1 MVLIRD
7 DRDGGVSY
15 SVKITQV
22 QHKSE
27 SEDGSEAEAAPVQ
40 KSPDEPASE
49 GESLVFG
56 HADKEDDDD
65 DYDDDDD
72 VYQEFEEYEDFSGFP
87 DSRSIASDDSFYPP
101 DNSIGL
107 PRSASPESISF
118 FRACCTNNAVIVRIM
133 IRQGLSEEDVRETD
147 RNSRTG
153 LIVACYQGYL
163 DVVIALAQ
171 CPYLDVN
178 WQDKEGNT
186 ALITAAQA
194 GHTMISHYLL
204 NYFPGLDIER
214 RNCHGFSALMKAAM
228 QGRAECVR
236 ALMLAGG
243 DMEARD
249 YGRKLTPQEWALFTG
264 RYETARVM
272 ARLMARPCAEQF
284 CDAYRLEWPQ
294 LAERVSTARE
304 NGSCLRRLAETLC
317 CSLRLAFCVR
327 TAPQQ
332 DGVLDH
338 MVRVTTALSSPFIA
352 TACRTVCPGS
362 PPCVGKHRPAV
373 QEILRRQR
381 QDELRGRGPMHL
393 TQYHRL
399 FQNSRV
405 LLVPRAQER
414 RTSLQP
420 LRQAAATSA
429 GALRRSSLMPLHLV
443 RRSSVRPG
451 LAVPRLFVSK
461 APVATCEPKKVRT
474 TDSHLLQVPRWKY
487 KELKEERRRVEGSNT
502 GGRLEPLAQR
512 LSSRREN

>member
-1 MVLIRD
+1 MAVIRD
-7 DRDGGVSY
+7 DRDGGVSS

-22 QHKSE
+22 QQKSE
-27 SEDGSEAEAAPVQ
+27 SEGSEAEAAQEQ
-40 KSPDEPASE
+40 KSAEEPVSE
-49 GESLVFG
+49 GESLGFG
-56 HADKEDDDD
+56 DADKDDDDD

-72 VYQEFEEYEDFSGFP
+72 VYQEFEEYEDISEFP

-101 DNSIGL
+101 DNSIGS
-107 PRSASPESISF
+107 PRSPSPEPISF
-118 FRACCTNNAVIVRIM
+118 FRACCTNNTVIVRIM
-133 IRQGLSEEDVRETD
+133 IRQGLTEEEVRETD

-204 NYFPGLDIER
+204 NYFPGLDMER

-228 QGRAECVR
+228 QGRADCVR

-243 DMEARD
+243 DMEATD
-249 YGRKLTPQEWALFTG
+249 YGRKLTPREWALFTG

-284 CDAYRLEWPQ
+284 CAAYRPEWPQ
-294 LAERVSTARE
+294 LAERVSKARA

-327 TAPQQ
+327 TAPRQ

-338 MVRVTTALSSPFIA
+338 MVRVTTALGSPFVA

-362 PPCVGKHRPAV
+362 PPCVGKRRPAV

-381 QDELRGRGPMHL
+381 QDELRDQGSKHL

-405 LLVPRAQER
+405 LLVPRAHER
-414 RTSLQP
+414 RSSLQP
-420 LRQAAATSA
+420 PRQAAATSA
-429 GALRRSSLMPLHLV
+429 GALRRGSLMPLHLL

-451 LAVPRLFVSK
+451 QAVPRLFVSK
-461 APVATCEPKKVRT
+461 APSASCEPTKVRT
-474 TDSHLLQVPRWKY
+474 ADSHHLQVPRWRY
-487 KELKEERRRVEGSNT
+487 KELKEERRRVEGSNK